1 MHQEPSTAMIWAL
14 INVHISEPR
23 PAGFLIQRRAALQH
37 CRTAELSGLQQ
48 WMKDV
53 WLTVTRPPTHPH
65 VPHIGHLTILRKHL
79 NLLIL
84 DLRFS
89 IWDFPSNMYWYWWCF
104 CADYSREYQNAR
116 AEECWAAC
124 YHVSTV
130 WAATERIKQGWS
142 PYYVPCCLLLFVSS
156 HTETR
161 RADGDVVISHSAAAL
176 HTATATAAPTA
187 VISTRN
193 CRRGKILHIIT
204 VTGEWVDKTQI
215 PFILVYLSMSLRVDL
230 LNSWFCRI
238 YDFLFFT
245 CVTPCIFN
253 KQRACL
259 NIWYNLNWRINDGR
273 WSTQQRSQTLR
284 WSYFILQTAIMD
296 NLITPSIPDT
306 RWCFTDLW
314 LYPPV
319 INCINC
325 STAQWT
331 IDNVS
336 NLCLGDQH
344 FIEWLEDIQMI

>member
-1 MHQEPSTAMIWAL
+1 
-14 INVHISEPR
+14 
-23 PAGFLIQRRAALQH
+23 
-37 CRTAELSGLQQ
+37 
-48 WMKDV
+48 
-53 WLTVTRPPTHPH
+53 
-65 VPHIGHLTILRKHL
+65 
-79 NLLIL
+79 
-84 DLRFS
+84 
-89 IWDFPSNMYWYWWCF
+89 MYRVVC
-104 CADYSREYQNAR
+104 
-116 AEECWAAC
+116 
-124 YHVSTV
+124 
-130 WAATERIKQGWS
+130 
-142 PYYVPCCLLLFVSS
+142 CCLLLFVSS

-161 RADGDVVISHSAAAL
+161 TADGDVVISHSAAAL

-314 LYPPV
+314 LYPPA